1 MEKIMFALD
10 VMDTA
15 PVVLSPD
22 ESIAEAARKFMDR
35 RYRSLPVVDENHKF
49 LGVVTVSIMLKIVL
63 PKAATMSGGVS
74 SLTYV
79 NVTFPELWQRFLD
92 ASNDRVADHMKT
104 NPITVTPNTSLLET
118 LLLVYKEKINL
129 PVVDSDTGRLEGMI
143 SYYDIGDR
151 ILESGHA
158 GVADAG

>member
-1 MEKIMFALD
+1 
-10 VMDTA
+10 
-15 PVVLSPD
+15 
-22 ESIAEAARKFMDR
+22 
-35 RYRSLPVVDENHKF
+35 
-49 LGVVTVSIMLKIVL
+49 
-63 PKAATMSGGVS
+63 MSGGVS

-104 NPITVTPNTSLLET
+104 DPITVTPNTSLLET

-158 GVADAG
+158 GAVDAG